1 MKATYQNSWDA
12 VKAELRGTFIALNTY
27 IRKEERPKNNHL
39 SFHFRKLKK
48 EDQIKSKVSINSTN

>member
-1 MKATYQNSWDA
+1 M
-12 VKAELRGTFIALNTY
+12 KAELIGTFIAQNTY

-48 EDQIKSKVSINSTN
+48 DQIKSKVSIDNTN